1 LCGPL
6 GPFLSFA
13 FESAALPAF
22 AGWQNNAP
30 RNLAFL
36 DLVDNVGIISQITPT
51 FVTNGLSVLQSV
63 SVVCLFDRFFACEF
77 QGYSESLKECF
88 LNVVSCIGRR
98 DQGKSFR
105 EQLPGVPTAHEI
117 NLVTTVEQKFA
128 VTLFDSNKFDYYDT
142 QQFNH
147 FYNILLMLRIV
158 KDANPMILWNY
169 CQHPEFF
176 TN

>member
-1 LCGPL
+1 MCGPL

-63 SVVCLFDRFFACEF
+63 SVVCLFDRIFACEF

-128 VTLFDSNKFDYYDT
+128 VTLFDNVLAKHHSELFASFTRDCEPGFGSLFVFDLGSVSIIMN
-142 QQFNH
+142 Q
-147 FYNILLMLRIV
+147 I
-158 KDANPMILWNY
+158 
-169 CQHPEFF
+169 
-176 TN
+176 

>member
-1 LCGPL
+1 MCGPL

-63 SVVCLFDRFFACEF
+63 SVVCLFDRIFACEF

-128 VTLFDSNKFDYYDT
+128 VTLFDNVLAKHHSELFASVTRDCEPG
-142 QQFNH
+142 FGRVH
-147 FYNILLMLRIV
+147 APVELWILVCL
-158 KDANPMILWNY
+158 
-169 CQHPEFF
+169 
-176 TN
+176 